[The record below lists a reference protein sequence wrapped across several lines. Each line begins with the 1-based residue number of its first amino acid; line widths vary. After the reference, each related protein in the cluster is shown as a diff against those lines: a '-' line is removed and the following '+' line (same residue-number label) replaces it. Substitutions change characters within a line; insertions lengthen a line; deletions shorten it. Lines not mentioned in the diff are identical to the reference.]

1 MPPKNEMTPNRKYQI
16 FAALALL
23 SAENPDH
30 WTDKGEPAMN
40 ALEKF
45 ADDPS
50 ISRKEVEEVA
60 PGFERGEDIS
70 IFAVE
75 KPEGFDDTP
84 WGKAILAATQAQAGL
99 KKPDYGP
106 AVADG
111 KPATEKEADNPTPPP
126 SEKPPT
132 SAEKFIADE
141 IAPRR
146 EAVPEILE
154 LVVASLGGVEISH
167 PARGTIV
174 ALAAKARDL
183 GVAEALRAAK

>member
-30 WTDKGEPAMN
+30 WTDKDEPAMN
-40 ALEKF
+40 TLEKF

-84 WGKAILAATQAQAGL
+84 WGKAILAATQAQADL
-99 KKPDYGP
+99 KKPE
-106 AVADG
+106 
-111 KPATEKEADNPTPPP
+111 PATGVGAPLAQPTPP
-126 SEKPPT
+126 EAPPT

-183 GVAEALRAAK
+183 GVAEALKAAK